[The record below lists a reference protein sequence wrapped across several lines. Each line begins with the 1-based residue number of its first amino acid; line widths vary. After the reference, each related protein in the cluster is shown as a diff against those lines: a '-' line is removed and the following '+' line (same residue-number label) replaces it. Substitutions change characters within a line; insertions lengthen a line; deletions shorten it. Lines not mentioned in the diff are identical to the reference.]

1 MGFIYSGS
9 NTTLPIGRVED
20 YNNTNPS
27 RSVAIYRTLQT
38 SGTPMSFS
46 PEVKHNTQF
55 AKSIYNDGHY
65 SLLRPNSTSNVLAQN
80 IDLMA

>member
-27 RSVAIYRTLQT
+27 RGVAIYRTLQT

-46 PEVKHNTQF
+46 PHSTQF
-55 AKSIYNDGHY
+55 AQTIYGDGPY
-65 SLLRPNSTSNVLAQN
+65 SLLRPNSTSDVLAQN

>member
-46 PEVKHNTQF
+46 PEIKHNTQF
-55 AKSIYNDGHY
+55 AQTIYGDSPY
-65 SLLRPNSTSNVLAQN
+65 SLLRPNSISDVLAQN

>member
-55 AKSIYNDGHY
+55 AKA
-65 SLLRPNSTSNVLAQN
+65 STTMVLTVCSVLTQHQMFWLKTL
-80 IDLMA
+80 I

>member
-27 RSVAIYRTLQT
+27 RGVAIYRTLQT
-38 SGTPMSFS
+38 SGTPMSFP

-55 AKSIYNDGHY
+55 AQTIYGDGPY